1 MPRADSKGEG
11 AMVSKM
17 AIVDTFTKLIFGED
31 GAYSVEDLRIIQAF
45 RSADTNVALDSHR
58 DMGGYL
64 RAMGVREM
72 IQLVPLVQ
80 HKLMEG
86 WQDLPDTTHQLIGD
100 GKHQVVNRRAH

>member
-1 MPRADSKGEG
+1 MQRADSKGEL
-11 AMVSKM
+11 VSKV

-31 GAYSVEDLRIIQAF
+31 SAYSAEDLRIIQAF
-45 RSADTNVALDSHR
+45 RSTDTNVELDSHR

-80 HKLMEG
+80 QKLMEG
-86 WQDLPDTTHQLIGD
+86 SPDLPDGSHTLID
-100 GKHQVVNRRAH
+100 GVNQQVINRRAH

>member
-1 MPRADSKGEG
+1 MQRADSKGEL
-11 AMVSKM
+11 VSKM

-31 GAYSVEDLRIIQAF
+31 SAYNAKDLSIIQAF
-45 RSADTNVALDSHR
+45 RSADTNVALDSYR

-86 WQDLPDTTHQLIGD
+86 WQDLPDTSHQLIGD

>member
-1 MPRADSKGEG
+1 MQRADSKGEL
-11 AMVSKM
+11 VSKM

-31 GAYSVEDLRIIQAF
+31 SAYNAKDLSIIQAF
-45 RSADTNVALDSHR
+45 RSADTNVALDSYR

-80 HKLMEG
+80 QKLMEG
-86 WQDLPDTTHQLIGD
+86 LPDLPDASHTMID
-100 GKHQVVNRRAH
+100 GANQQVINRRAH